1 MCGEFTIEMIKT
13 GKYECKFNGKPE
25 VIEQIIFAKDK
36 KIATKI
42 FMDYL
47 RAADRAVRWNKKGRE
62 KESR

>member
-1 MCGEFTIEMIKT
+1 MLKT

-47 RAADRAVRWNKKGRE
+47 RAADRAVRRNKKGRE
-62 KESR
+62 KRE

>member
-36 KIATKI
+36 KDCNQN
-42 FMDYL
+42 FYGL
-47 RAADRAVRWNKKGRE
+47 F
-62 KESR
+62 ESCGQSGEMK

>member
-36 KIATKI
+36 KIATQI

-47 RAADRAVRWNKKGRE
+47 RAADRAARRGER
-62 KESR
+62 RC

>member
-47 RAADRAVRWNKKGRE
+47 RAADRAVK
-62 KESR
+62 